1 MKIFVG
7 GIRDVLTEQDIRDLF
22 QNYGQLEAVMHKG
35 NYCFVFMQSDD
46 DARAACQALHRTEIR
61 GCTLNVEE
69 SKPSNKGNKP
79 ITSEFSSRNEPFLAD
94 PNTPYRPSKFHH
106 QPGRMKLIVG
116 NIGSNTKDDLH
127 NYFSQYGH
135 VHESF
140 ILEEKGV
147 GFVHVDD
154 LKAEEMIDRCNGQ
167 ELSGTSIRVSYS
179 VSKDLKRPKSHMMRY
194 TKLYVA
200 PIAEEAKE
208 EVLRQRFEMFGD
220 IKEVVIIRKSKCAFV
235 HIDSKVAEFAVNSLT
250 NIPFYGKPLR
260 PQLAKGEQFDRGDS
274 QPFMNNMN
282 SVSGPGMDE
291 PGYFRGGPGASA
303 PPPNWVQ
310 NGNSGYSQ
318 PVASQPP
325 PQHESY
331 PSHHPLANLELGP
344 GFGPNAA
351 NTKMA
356 SLPPPP
362 ASQDELRELIE
373 KRMKLEMIHP
383 YEKHLIETYDGN
395 SKNTPQMHPPPE
407 YLRLVRDRA
416 ILKVRLLRAQERA
429 FDVYGT
435 ATQMFTQGTQNAN
448 DPYGFE
454 SNNSSNNQPAES
466 RSAAL
471 YDTQKQAQATIAAA
485 AAAAATGT
493 PNAGGEEMQ
502 YSEQAPAPSSS
513 YATAYSNSMAAGGPM
528 MKKEFVP
535 RRAPY

>member
-7 GIRDVLTEQDIRDLF
+7 GIRDVLAEQDLRDLF
-22 QNYGQLEAVMHKG
+22 QNYGQIEAVMHKG
-35 NYCFVFMQSDD
+35 NYAFVFMTGDD
-46 DARAACQALHRTEIR
+46 DARAACQALHRTEVR

-69 SKPSNKGNKP
+69 SKPSQKGNKP
-79 ITSEFSSRNEPFLAD
+79 ITQEFSANRNEPMLAD

-116 NIGSNTKDDLH
+116 NIGTNTKDHLH
-127 NYFSQYGH
+127 NYFSQFGH

-154 LKAEEMIDRCNGQ
+154 LKAEEMIDMCNGADLNGQ
-167 ELSGTSIRVSYS
+167 AIRVSYS

-200 PIAEEAKE
+200 PIAEEAKD

-235 HIDSKVAEFAVNSLT
+235 HIDSKVAEFCVNSLS

-260 PQLAKGEQFDRGDS
+260 PQLAKGEQYDRGDV
-274 QPFMNNMN
+274 PFPPQNQH
-282 SVSGPGMDE
+282 DD
-291 PGYFRGGPGASA
+291 PGYFRNGQTQA
-303 PPPNWVQ
+303 PPPSWQ
-310 NGNSGYSQ
+310 SAPGNYQ
-318 PVASQPP
+318 QAPLQQQAPPPHQPP
-325 PQHESY
+325 PAQHESY

-356 SLPPPP
+356 TLPPPP
-362 ASQDELRELIE
+362 SSQDELRELIE

-383 YEKHLIETYDGN
+383 YEKHLIESYDGN

-416 ILKVRLLRAQERA
+416 ILKVRLLRAQERS

-435 ATQMFTQGTQNAN
+435 ATQMFTQGSSNAA

-454 SNNSSNNQPAES
+454 SGAAQVES

-471 YDTQKQAQATIAAA
+471 YDAPTFVNATDGSNNIVANGDA
-485 AAAAATGT
+485 
-493 PNAGGEEMQ
+493 MQ
-502 YSEQAPAPSSS
+502 HPVVEQQPPSSS
-513 YATAYSNSMAAGGPM
+513 YATAYSNSQAGGPM

>member
-7 GIRDVLTEQDIRDLF
+7 GIRDVLGESDIRDLF
-22 QNYGQLEAVMHKG
+22 QNYGQIETVMHKG
-35 NYCFVFMQSDD
+35 NYAFVFMQNDD

-69 SKPSNKGNKP
+69 SKPSAKGNKP
-79 ITSEFSSRNEPFLAD
+79 ITSEFSSNKREPMLAD

-116 NIGSNTKDDLH
+116 NIGSNTKEDLH
-127 NYFSQYGH
+127 NYFSQFGH

-154 LKAEEMIDRCNGQ
+154 LKAEEMIDICNGADLNGQ
-167 ELSGTSIRVSYS
+167 PIRVSYS

-194 TKLYVA
+194 TKLYVS
-200 PIAEEAKE
+200 PIADEAKE
-208 EVLRQRFEMFGD
+208 EVLKQRFEMFGD
-220 IKEVVIIRKSKCAFV
+220 IKEVVIIRKSKCAFI
-235 HIDSKVAEFAVNSLT
+235 HIDSKVAEFCVNSLS

-260 PQLAKGEQFDRGDS
+260 PQLAKGEQFDRGDIPFPS
-274 QPFMNNMN
+274 QDDQ
-282 SVSGPGMDE
+282 S
-291 PGYFRGGPGASA
+291 YFRNGHQA
-303 PPPNWVQ
+303 PPPSWSSGPSMS
-310 NGNSGYSQ
+310 NGMHNFQ
-318 PVASQPP
+318 QPP

-362 ASQDELRELIE
+362 SSQEELRELID

-416 ILKVRLLRAQERA
+416 ILKVRLLRAQERS

-435 ATQMFTQGTQNAN
+435 ATQMFTQGSSNAN

-454 SNNSSNNQPAES
+454 ASNKVENRSAGLYETPSNFVNANDGSNNIVASGDAVMQQHQEQQP
-466 RSAAL
+466 
-471 YDTQKQAQATIAAA
+471 
-485 AAAAATGT
+485 
-493 PNAGGEEMQ
+493 
-502 YSEQAPAPSSS
+502 PSSS

-528 MKKEFVP
+528 MKKEFTP